1 MFFALFS
8 QCRSKRKLELQRR
21 THRKWRIL
29 HHTLEPSLSCTIEFK
44 KLLKILLLIL
54 YSYLFFTLYSIL
66 QSIWNE
72 LIYFFIHSLE
82 VVQVKTQLI
91 CAFMLR
97 LDTLL
102 QIIDRG
108 KVEKEIDVSLK
119 VQEQRGEKNQLIEVS
134 TFFGTK
140 LVKKVCNN
148 VNAQK
153 MKL

>member
-1 MFFALFS
+1 MYRLGRATKCRYDTLVFFPWYHTMELFTPQKAGYDTMFFALFS

-82 VVQVKTQLI
+82 VVQVKT
-91 CAFMLR
+91 
-97 LDTLL
+97 
-102 QIIDRG
+102 
-108 KVEKEIDVSLK
+108 
-119 VQEQRGEKNQLIEVS
+119 
-134 TFFGTK
+134 
-140 LVKKVCNN
+140 
-148 VNAQK
+148 
-153 MKL
+153 